1 MPDPIAAV
9 DAQIEAAQKRL
20 AQLKAKRERIELR
33 ELRALTRKERATETR
48 KKILLGA
55 AVLSLLRDPANTNAH
70 VLAAQLKARLA
81 DKDRD
86 FLSDLWSELS
96 SIDRTSSGSPI
107 SERS

>member
-1 MPDPIAAV
+1 MPDPIAAI
-9 DAQIEAAQKRL
+9 DAQIEAAQKRI

-55 AVLSLLRDPANTNAH
+55 AVLSLLRDPANSNAPT
-70 VLAAQLKARLA
+70 LAAQLKARLTA
-81 DKDRD
+81 KDQE

-96 SIDRTSSGSPI
+96 SLGPTRSGSQV

>member
-1 MPDPIAAV
+1 MPDPIAAI

-55 AVLSLLRDPANTNAH
+55 AVLSLLRDPANTNAPAM
-70 VLAAQLKARLA
+70 AAQLKARLA
-81 DKDRD
+81 AKDQE
-86 FLSDLWSELS
+86 FLSDLWNELS
-96 SIDRTSSGSPI
+96 SLDPARSGSPV